1 MKRINIFFFGL
12 GICLSGAAF
21 AANNTDDGTWADR
34 RHDEVHNRINRWAH
48 KMDGWFGTP
57 DPDKPASA
65 NLRIMLDT
73 EWNKYDE
80 FSVKPRVRG
89 KVKLPVLQRKLNV
102 VFGDDSFDDDL
113 QQEATAYRSTPDGKN
128 KTFDTTKTRDSNSS
142 LALRWSD
149 ITQKHGIETDFDLG
163 VRSGDDIYAR
173 AKAAKS

>member
-73 EWNKYDE
+73 EWNKYDAR
-80 FSVKPRVRG
+80 PRE
-89 KVKLPVLQRKLNV
+89 
-102 VFGDDSFDDDL
+102 S
-113 QQEATAYRSTPDGKN
+113 EAARIAK
-128 KTFDTTKTRDSNSS
+128 
-142 LALRWSD
+142 
-149 ITQKHGIETDFDLG
+149 ETERRIRRRF
-163 VRSGDDIYAR
+163 A
-173 AKAAKS
+173 